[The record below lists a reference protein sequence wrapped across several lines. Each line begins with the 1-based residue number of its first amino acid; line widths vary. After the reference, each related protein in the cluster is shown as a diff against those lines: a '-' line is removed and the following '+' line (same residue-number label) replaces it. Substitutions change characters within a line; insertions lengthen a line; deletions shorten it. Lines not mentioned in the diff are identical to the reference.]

1 VPIWVASSLIAPP
14 PDRRAAL
21 ARSSA
26 VNFRYPGRAALNPR
40 LTPHLAGNQA
50 TKLVMIASGE
60 ATMQRHDAPI
70 LASSAALALV
80 VGVVVLAVGG
90 GFAAELAA
98 IVLLG
103 LAGIAIV
110 SLVFLLV
117 GQSEERDREQHPR
130 G

>member
-1 VPIWVASSLIAPP
+1 
-14 PDRRAAL
+14 
-21 ARSSA
+21 
-26 VNFRYPGRAALNPR
+26 
-40 LTPHLAGNQA
+40 
-50 TKLVMIASGE
+50 MIASGE
-60 ATMQRHDAPI
+60 ATMRRHDAPI

-110 SLVFLLV
+110 SLVFLRV